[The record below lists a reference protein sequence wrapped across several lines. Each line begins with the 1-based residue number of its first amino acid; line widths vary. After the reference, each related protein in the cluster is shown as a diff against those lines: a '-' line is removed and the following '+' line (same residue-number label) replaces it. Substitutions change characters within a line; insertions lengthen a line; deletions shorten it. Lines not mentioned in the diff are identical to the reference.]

1 VKNNEKK
8 ITTQTYKGPQQCLVF
23 LSDDPIKGS
32 VRVNPK
38 DKKIEHNG
46 IKVDMIGEIE
56 VVYDRGSHHEF
67 MSLTQTLCA
76 PGVLSS
82 STSFDFDFGA
92 SAEKIYESY
101 NGVNV
106 RLRYFLR
113 LTIIRGIAANIYKEH
128 DIWVI
133 NYQDPPELNSSIKME
148 VGIEECLHIEFEY
161 GRSKFHLKDV
171 ILGKIYFL
179 LVRIKIKYME
189 LALIKREVTG
199 TAPNVYSETETIT
212 KYEVMD
218 GAPVK
223 GESIPVRLFLGAFDL
238 TPSYKNIC
246 NKFSVKYLLN
256 LVLVDEED
264 RRYFKQTDITFWRKE
279 TDNTHKLITVKDAH
293 IALEEAKKER
303 RKRRKGKKTKSEH
316 ENGDAPV
323 DESKDD
329 NKENQEDE

>member
-1 VKNNEKK
+1 
-8 ITTQTYKGPQQCLVF
+8 
-23 LSDDPIKGS
+23 
-32 VRVNPK
+32 
-38 DKKIEHNG
+38 
-46 IKVDMIGEIE
+46 
-56 VVYDRGSHHEF
+56 
-67 MSLTQTLCA
+67 
-76 PGVLSS
+76 
-82 STSFDFDFGA
+82 
-92 SAEKIYESY
+92 
-101 NGVNV
+101 
-106 RLRYFLR
+106 
-113 LTIIRGIAANIYKEH
+113 
-128 DIWVI
+128 VI

-199 TAPNVYSETETIT
+199 TAPNVYPETETIT